1 MTRRN
6 AYNAKEFLWLSY
18 HASRRRFR
26 TVATLDRPGRGTRAR
41 TSRGSYPPTTGGP
54 SATASC
60 ARSPAASPRFLRE
73 RGLGP
78 NDRVALLSNNSI
90 EHLLCYFGVMAAGAT
105 ICTIHVEMN
114 RNQLDNIF
122 ARLKPKL
129 VLYQDGLQ
137 LDDLLAGVAAP
148 RLRLGRWDK
157 PEPGTPVRRTRAL
170 HAERGVHGAARRRCR
185 DPLHIR
191 HQRSAQGRGAEFSRA
206 LVEYRSDG
214 RGLRHHGRR
223 PRL

>member
-1 MTRRN
+1 MS
-6 AYNAKEFLWLSY
+6 ADDG
-18 HASRRRFR
+18 R
-26 TVATLDRPGRGTRAR
+26 TVSYGQLREITGRFAT
-41 TSRGSYPPTTGGP
+41 
-54 SATASC
+54 
-60 ARSPAASPRFLRE
+60 FLRE

-137 LDDLLAGVAAP
+137 LDDLLAGIAAP

-157 PEPGTPVRRTRAL
+157 PEPGRCSPNLR
-170 HAERGVHGAARRRCR
+170 AARR
-185 DPLHIR
+185 
-191 HQRSAQGRGAEFSRA
+191 A
-206 LVEYRSDG
+206 
-214 RGLRHHGRR
+214 RR
-223 PRL
+223 PRRGPTTTPSSSLPPAPARGPRAWC